1 MMYGVYPY
9 FILQLI
15 VTITVIIALWC
26 SITYLLRKWLN
37 ISKESLLSNHQL
49 NNEYNHINWSIRI
62 LFLLIMITGFVIN
75 LERDPFERFKF
86 LEPFFL
92 LFIYL
97 LVSQITGA
105 FIQWKYIGNRNVAI
119 YILSRLFLVIAF
131 IISFIIT
138 NAWGL
143 F

>member
-1 MMYGVYPY
+1 MYGVYPY
-9 FILQLI
+9 FLLQLI
-15 VTITVIIALWC
+15 ITLTVIIALWFLV
-26 SITYLLRKWLN
+26 TYLLRKWLN
-37 ISKESLLSNHQL
+37 INKESLHSNQQF
-49 NNEYNHINWSIRI
+49 NIDYNQIYWSIRI

-97 LVSQITGA
+97 LVSQVTRA